1 VMRHRGIDPMQ
12 SGLGFFI
19 LFDLLLSF
27 RPGISVGA
35 HIGGLVGGAVAAW
48 VMYYA
53 PQRVRMP
60 AFVPLLLSVAI
71 GGAAVAGSIAVAG
84 SAG

>member
-1 VMRHRGIDPMQ
+1 ME

-19 LFDLLLSF
+19 LFNLLLSF

-35 HIGGLVGGAVAAW
+35 HIGGLIGGALAAW

-60 AFVPLLLSVAI
+60 EVVPLLLTAAV
-71 GGAAVAGSIAVAG
+71 GGAAVVGALAVAG
-84 SAG
+84 SAT